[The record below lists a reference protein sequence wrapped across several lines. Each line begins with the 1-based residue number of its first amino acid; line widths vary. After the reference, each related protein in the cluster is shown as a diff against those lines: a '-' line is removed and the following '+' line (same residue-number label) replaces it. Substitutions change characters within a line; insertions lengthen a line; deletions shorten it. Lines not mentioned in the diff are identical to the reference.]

1 VRVLAVDPGREKC
14 GVAVSDPDGVVA
26 RRVIG
31 ISDLPTLVWD
41 WVETYGIRVVVV
53 GNQTGSKRVFD
64 ILRGLPVAVEE
75 VAERGSTLLA
85 RRRYFADHPPRGW
98 KRLIPRSF
106 QVPPEPYDD
115 YAAIVLAE
123 AYLARAG
130 ESGGSAGKKPVVDQ

>member
-14 GVAVSDPDGVVA
+14 GVAVSGPEGVVT

-31 ISDLPTLVWD
+31 IADLPALLRD
-41 WVETYGIRVVVV
+41 WVTTYGIRVVVV

-64 ILRGLPVAVEE
+64 IARGLPVAVEE
-75 VAERGSTLLA
+75 VAERGSTLQA
-85 RRRYFADHPPRGW
+85 RERYFADHPPRGW
-98 KRLIPRSF
+98 KRLIPRSL

-123 AYLARAG
+123 AYLERMI
-130 ESGGSAGKKPVVDQ
+130 ESGGNKP